1 MMIDTISRQTIDEQL
16 QTIGR
21 VLSGIER
28 GGGVVHLRD
37 LGLLLIEATGLLERN
52 PGLVAAADDLYA
64 AAEAVVRDS
73 HKGAQ
78 PIVRKLCLFREA
90 HECFSNRIR
99 RAGVQIR
106 PERLNSLEP
115 AALQAA

>member
-1 MMIDTISRQTIDEQL
+1 MMINSISRQTIDEHL
-16 QTIGR
+16 QTIGQ
-21 VLSGIER
+21 VLFGIER

-78 PIVRKLCLFREA
+78 PIVRKLRLFREA
-90 HECFSNRIR
+90 HERFLSLMG
-99 RAGVQIR
+99 RAGTQIR
-106 PERLNSLEP
+106 LERLNPTELALR
-115 AALQAA
+115 AA

>member
-1 MMIDTISRQTIDEQL
+1 MVIDTISHQSLDGHL

-37 LGLLLIEATGLLERN
+37 LGLLLIEAKGLLERN

-73 HKGAQ
+73 HRGAQ
-78 PIVRKLCLFREA
+78 PIVRKLRLFREA
-90 HECFSNRIR
+90 HERFSSRMR
-99 RAGVQIR
+99 RAGAQIR
-106 PERLNSLEP
+106 PERLNAMESSLR
-115 AALQAA
+115 AA

>member
-1 MMIDTISRQTIDEQL
+1 MMIDTISHQSLDGHL

-73 HKGAQ
+73 HRGAQ
-78 PIVRKLCLFREA
+78 PIVRKLRLFREA
-90 HECFSNRIR
+90 HERFSSRMR
-99 RAGVQIR
+99 RAGAQIR
-106 PERLNSLEP
+106 PERLNAMGSALR
-115 AALQAA
+115 AA

>member
-1 MMIDTISRQTIDEQL
+1 MMVNSISRQTIDEHL
-16 QTIGR
+16 QTIGQ

-37 LGLLLIEATGLLERN
+37 LGLLLIEATGSLERN

-78 PIVRKLCLFREA
+78 PIVRKLRLFREA
-90 HECFSNRIR
+90 HERFSNRIK

>member
-1 MMIDTISRQTIDEQL
+1 MMIDTISCQTIDGHL

-73 HKGAQ
+73 HRGAQ
-78 PIVRKLCLFREA
+78 PIVRKLRLFREA
-90 HECFSNRIR
+90 HKRFPSRMR
-99 RAGVQIR
+99 RAGAQIR
-106 PERLNSLEP
+106 PERLNAMESALR
-115 AALQAA
+115 AA

>member
-1 MMIDTISRQTIDEQL
+1 MTIDTTFRQMIDEQL

-28 GGGVVHLRD
+28 GGGAVHLRD
-37 LGLLLIEATGLLERN
+37 LGLLLIEATDLPERN

-78 PIVRKLCLFREA
+78 PIVRKLRLFREA
-90 HECFSNRIR
+90 HERFSSRMSGAVTQNR
-99 RAGVQIR
+99 Q
-106 PERLNSLEP
+106 ERLQSLGP
-115 AALQAA
+115 ATLQAA

>member
-1 MMIDTISRQTIDEQL
+1 MMIDTISHQSLDGHL

-21 VLSGIER
+21 ILSGIER

-73 HKGAQ
+73 HRGAQ
-78 PIVRKLCLFREA
+78 PIVRKLRLFREA
-90 HECFSNRIR
+90 HERFSSRMR
-99 RAGVQIR
+99 RAGAQIR
-106 PERLNSLEP
+106 PERLNAMESALR
-115 AALQAA
+115 AA

>member
-1 MMIDTISRQTIDEQL
+1 MIIDTISHQSLDGHL

-21 VLSGIER
+21 VLSGIEK

-73 HKGAQ
+73 HRGAQ
-78 PIVRKLCLFREA
+78 PIVRKLRLFREA
-90 HECFSNRIR
+90 HERFSSRMR
-99 RAGVQIR
+99 RAGAQIR
-106 PERLNSLEP
+106 PERLNAMESALR
-115 AALQAA
+115 AA

>member
-21 VLSGIER
+21 VLYGIER

-78 PIVRKLCLFREA
+78 PIVRKLRLFRAA
-90 HECFSNRIR
+90 HERFSSRMR

-106 PERLNSLEP
+106 PERLNSLKP
-115 AALQAA
+115 AALQPA

>member
-37 LGLLLIEATGLLERN
+37 LRLLLIEATGLLEHN

-64 AAEAVVRDS
+64 AAEGVVRDS
-73 HKGAQ
+73 HKRAQ
-78 PIVRKLCLFREA
+78 PIVRKLRLFRKA
-90 HECFSNRIR
+90 LKRFSSRMR
-99 RAGVQIR
+99 RAGAQIR
-106 PERLNSLEP
+106 PERLNAMEP
-115 AALQAA
+115 ALHAA

>member
-1 MMIDTISRQTIDEQL
+1 MMIDTISHQSLDGHL

-21 VLSGIER
+21 ILSGIER

-73 HKGAQ
+73 HRGAQ
-78 PIVRKLCLFREA
+78 PIVRKLRLFKEA
-90 HECFSNRIR
+90 HERFCSRMR
-99 RAGVQIR
+99 RAGAQIR
-106 PERLNSLEP
+106 PERLNAMESALR
-115 AALQAA
+115 AA